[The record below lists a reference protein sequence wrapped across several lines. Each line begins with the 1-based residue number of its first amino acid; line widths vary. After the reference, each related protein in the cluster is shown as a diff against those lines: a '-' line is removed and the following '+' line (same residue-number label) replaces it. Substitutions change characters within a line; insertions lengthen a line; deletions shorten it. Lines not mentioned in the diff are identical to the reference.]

1 MNNQVYIEQLTFE
14 NLSEPRLEGYG
25 CFHFHSLDSHTH
37 RHCDFYEIILFTYGT
52 YSYIHNKKS
61 EPMSK
66 GTMLI
71 LKPHT
76 IHRLYTEPMKAT
88 HFSMDIEQNFFEEYV
103 KHHFPEL
110 NLDSLPEL
118 AKINLEPEEEAYI
131 EHLAHRFCAPNPSI
145 HVGNLI
151 LHTALS
157 HLIFYQESKQNNDA
171 YYVNEIISILN
182 NPANLSLSVTELCN
196 YFHESIPTI
205 LKNFKYQTG
214 YTIIEYKNKKRLD
227 IACDML
233 RDPDLKITDI
243 AFHLNYDSL
252 SYFLRA
258 FKKRF
263 GMTPTEYRT
272 QLKVQ
277 RNIVQ

>member
-1 MNNQVYIEQLTFE
+1 M
-14 NLSEPRLEGYG
+14 
-25 CFHFHSLDSHTH
+25 
-37 RHCDFYEIILFTYGT
+37 EI
-52 YSYIHNKKS
+52 
-61 EPMSK
+61 
-66 GTMLI
+66 
-71 LKPHT
+71 
-76 IHRLYTEPMKAT
+76 
-88 HFSMDIEQNFFEEYV
+88 V
-103 KHHFPEL
+103 
-110 NLDSLPEL
+110 
-118 AKINLEPEEEAYI
+118 
-131 EHLAHRFCAPNPSI
+131 
-145 HVGNLI
+145 V
-151 LHTALS
+151 
-157 HLIFYQESKQNNDA
+157 ESKQNNDA

-182 NPANLSLSVTELCN
+182 NPANLNLSATELCN

-227 IACDML
+227 LACDML

-263 GMTPTEYRT
+263 GMTPTEYRM